1 MNELQKEFNEWLAAN
16 LPLELMNDDGIDKSA
31 EALMA
36 MVGYEDDPEVFWSP
50 NEKQYAWLAD
60 FCKRWDKEEN
70 WKPCGLNGDWNC
82 QAYHYGKNQPNSIDG
97 DYYVLELE
105 GDAGGKGFH
114 VVRYF
119 PNKDEDCTEGL
130 TPNKDSEGD
139 NGFPSLASAKAFVEG
154 VFETSERLV
163 KELTEE
169 DRAYVTDEE
178 RGEFFGFGAYHDLCD
193 ANMVLWDLC
202 SKMSEEQGFGAW
214 DEDSVGEEE
223 NRTDYFN
230 AITERFNELLRQ

>member
-1 MNELQKEFNEWLAAN
+1 MNELQKEYNEWLTAN
-16 LPLELMNDDGIDKSA
+16 NVPTPWINDNSQDISA

-36 MVGYEDDPEVFWSP
+36 LSGDDASEWSP
-50 NEKQYAWLAD
+50 NDEQYAWLAD

-70 WKPCGLNGDWNC
+70 WTPCGLNGDWNC
-82 QAYHYGKNQPNSIDG
+82 QAYHYGENEPNTIEG

-105 GDAGGKGFH
+105 GDAGGEGFH

-119 PNKDEDCTEGL
+119 PNKDDDCTEGL
-130 TPNKDSEGD
+130 TPNKDREGN

-163 KELTEE
+163 KELSAE

-202 SKMSEEQGFGAW
+202 SKMSEEQGFGSW
-214 DEDSVGEEE
+214 DEDNDEED
-223 NRTDYFN
+223 TSHTLDYFS
-230 AITERFNELLRQ
+230 AISERFNELLRR